1 MENVYLNENSLSW
14 KTFIKYF
21 IVAIILGVSFIFMEV
36 LGIIQINAEILYNTV
51 ISGIYIF
58 FIIQVINPRLNQCI
72 VNEIS
77 FRSDSLE
84 VIMIPILVAVIKR
97 LISNFLQVLP
107 VIFGGNAIGIA
118 KGQVDM
124 SSYNPIDKIIE
135 GTIIGPL
142 FEEFLFRIV
151 FFTIITYIVGYIDNR
166 FQKSFLKKLFD
177 FKSILCWIIIVVN
190 GSLFSL
196 AHLPDISNFHLYFI
210 GGVVYSIIYIKY
222 GFYGSW
228 LCHGFYNYFRFAF
241 IFSLFEV
248 N

>member
-1 MENVYLNENSLSW
+1 
-14 KTFIKYF
+14 
-21 IVAIILGVSFIFMEV
+21 
-36 LGIIQINAEILYNTV
+36 
-51 ISGIYIF
+51 
-58 FIIQVINPRLNQCI
+58 
-72 VNEIS
+72 
-77 FRSDSLE
+77 
-84 VIMIPILVAVIKR
+84 
-97 LISNFLQVLP
+97 
-107 VIFGGNAIGIA
+107 
-118 KGQVDM
+118 M

-210 GGVVYSIIYIKY
+210 GV
-222 GFYGSW
+222 
-228 LCHGFYNYFRFAF
+228 
-241 IFSLFEV
+241 
-248 N
+248 